1 MIDPYVYKGTSILIN
16 TLNIKN
22 HDQLEFAEKEITT
35 VRLKDIARGLL
46 RDGFYDTDHFKQ
58 FHRYIFGDIYPWA
71 GEFRTINIF
80 KNEDVLNG
88 YPLQFMDYQSVDD
101 HLKWT
106 LSKMNEYIWDS
117 LTAEEQVYHFSRF
130 MSEIWRAHAFRE
142 GNTRTTVT
150 FMSEFAK
157 YKEIPLET
165 NLFTKHSS
173 YLRKA
178 LVASVFEDEALGKQ
192 RNYLYLEE
200 MINDAISQ
208 GRRNKRFF

>member
-1 MIDPYVYKGTSILIN
+1 MKDPYVYKGTTILIN

-22 HDQLEFAEKEITT
+22 HGALEFAEKEITT

-46 RDGFYDTDHFKQ
+46 TDGFYDIDHYKQ

-80 KNEDVLNG
+80 KNEDALNG
-88 YPLQFMDYQSVDD
+88 FPLKFMDYESVYD

-106 LSKMNEYIWDS
+106 LSKLNEHFWES
-117 LTAEEQVYHFSRF
+117 LATEELTHHFSRF

-157 YKEIPLET
+157 YKGLPLET
-165 NLFTKHSS
+165 SLFTKHAS

-192 RNYLYLEE
+192 RNYSFLEK
-200 MINDAISQ
+200 IIADAITQ
-208 GRRNKRFF
+208 GRRINGS